1 MNYSKSSLS
10 DIPLN
15 ASTNDFGI
23 EKYVEGLVEFIK
35 HSAAPITIALKGEW
49 GSGKTSL
56 MNRLYNDL
64 CSENKE
70 FVGIKI
76 NTWEYS
82 MLATPEETV
91 IKIIVHLVNSLSDN
105 DPRTS
110 EKLKNFAKNTA
121 NFVWRGLRE
130 GVKGV
135 SFAGI
140 AMEALNVPNEVF
152 SENGSSSNV
161 TLSDLKDS
169 LTQAIAKSL
178 GDTKKG
184 VIVFVDDL
192 DRLNPPLA
200 VQILELLKNIFTL
213 DKCIFVLAIDYDVVV
228 KGLEPKYGPYKP
240 ENDREFRSF
249 FDKIIQV
256 PFSLPVRN
264 YHPMDFVF
272 DSLVSIGYISAAE
285 RNISGIQK
293 SIENIVDCSVGK
305 NPRAIKR
312 LINTLSLLN
321 CISKCSNDTN
331 VDSIE
336 YKIMNFA
343 IVSLQVCYPKIY
355 DMLLINPIFEKWDTS
370 IAAKLGIHLSSDSKD
385 AIEEI
390 NGDIIL
396 DALCEKEIFYEQH
409 HRDLLCLIS
418 LIMENAVI
426 INKEKPEEA
435 IQDLLFRSSL
445 TNVSTSEPVKFTSED
460 RKELIK
466 KLHNNVGR
474 YLSAKLPSLRLQVKR
489 NTGNGGYYIY
499 LNDDSYFEVVFQ
511 PCEGIGK
518 IALRVFLDVRNERP
532 ERLKGVPYSEVISDP
547 MILKVIEPMNETVKL
562 LIRQG
567 LIEGRIYESKYCFND
582 VVEEYKFRW
591 GELWN
596 DFSGALDYWVNVRNA
611 SAFEDKTIVAAIGKL
626 ILAAYQMNTHA
637 LNLD

>member
-10 DIPLN
+10 DTPLN

-23 EKYVEGLVEFIK
+23 EKYVEGLVKFIE

-140 AMEALNVPNEVF
+140 AVEALNVPNEVF

-409 HRDLLCLIS
+409 HRDLLYLIS

-435 IQDLLFRSSL
+435 I
-445 TNVSTSEPVKFTSED
+445 
-460 RKELIK
+460 
-466 KLHNNVGR
+466 
-474 YLSAKLPSLRLQVKR
+474 
-489 NTGNGGYYIY
+489 
-499 LNDDSYFEVVFQ
+499 
-511 PCEGIGK
+511 
-518 IALRVFLDVRNERP
+518 
-532 ERLKGVPYSEVISDP
+532 
-547 MILKVIEPMNETVKL
+547 
-562 LIRQG
+562 
-567 LIEGRIYESKYCFND
+567 
-582 VVEEYKFRW
+582 
-591 GELWN
+591 
-596 DFSGALDYWVNVRNA
+596 
-611 SAFEDKTIVAAIGKL
+611 
-626 ILAAYQMNTHA
+626 
-637 LNLD
+637 